1 MDFGPGDLFKTPKEA
16 AKDWGMYYNGASIIR
31 KREMGSSIYEVRK
44 KGTLEGYSYSEA
56 NISDGHQTTVSG
68 PSNGEKIVAT
78 IHSHGNYD
86 GTFLDKDGKIK
97 YVKDNIFSHSDL
109 SNNRQKEM
117 TGFLATPNGS
127 LLEHNPKTDKIDVIS
142 TGLPSDPNA
151 PSRKNRIEPQ
161 DNIKLQQTIDDQKN
175 ILEELYN
182 VIKNLF

>member
-1 MDFGPGDLFKTPKEA
+1 M
-16 AKDWGMYYNGASIIR
+16 
-31 KREMGSSIYEVRK
+31 
-44 KGTLEGYSYSEA
+44 
-56 NISDGHQTTVSG
+56 
-68 PSNGEKIVAT
+68 
-78 IHSHGNYD
+78 
-86 GTFLDKDGKIK
+86 
-97 YVKDNIFSHSDL
+97 KDNIFSHSDL

-127 LLEHNPKTDKIDVIS
+127 WLEHNPKTDKIDVIS
-142 TGLPSDPNA
+142 TGLPSDPND